1 MAVLETDGTVGHA
14 DFILMDE
21 VSEEDFMTNLRLRYQ
36 ANKIYTY
43 IGETVVSV
51 NPYHMVDIY
60 NDAVVEDY
68 KGRELY
74 ERPPHIFA
82 LADAAFQNMKW
93 HGRDTCIVISGNA
106 FDCVHAHMYV
116 HTYVCLFTAWAVM
129 LGQVCLLD
137 IHVHTHAHTCTHKAT
152 STHTHACM
160 HMYNRLSTITEL
172 DYWTFSKI

>member
-1 MAVLETDGTVGHA
+1 MALLETDGVGHA

-21 VSEEDFMTNLRLRYQ
+21 VSEEAFMSNLKQRYQ
-36 ANKIYTY
+36 GGMIYTY

-51 NPYHMVDIY
+51 NPYQTVDIY

-93 HGRDTCIVISGNA
+93 HGRDTCVVISGR
-106 FDCVHAHMYV
+106 
-116 HTYVCLFTAWAVM
+116 VC
-129 LGQVCLLD
+129 
-137 IHVHTHAHTCTHKAT
+137 IAHTCTRAY
-152 STHTHACM
+152 THTWVDKYLYTYVLM
-160 HMYNRLSTITEL
+160 DFSWELSL
-172 DYWTFSKI
+172 LY

>member
-1 MAVLETDGTVGHA
+1 MALIETDGMGHS

-21 VSEEDFMTNLRLRYQ
+21 VSEDAFMNNLKQRYQ
-36 ANKIYTY
+36 GGMIYTY

-51 NPYHMVDIY
+51 NPYQTVDIY

-93 HGRDTCIVISGNA
+93 HGKDTCVVISGRV
-106 FDCVHAHMYV
+106 FIICY
-116 HTYVCLFTAWAVM
+116 
-129 LGQVCLLD
+129 
-137 IHVHTHAHTCTHKAT
+137 I
-152 STHTHACM
+152 
-160 HMYNRLSTITEL
+160 TICII
-172 DYWTFSKI
+172 Y

>member
-1 MAVLETDGTVGHA
+1 MALLDTDGVGHA

-21 VSEEDFMTNLRLRYQ
+21 VSEEAFMNNLKQRYQ
-36 ANKIYTY
+36 GGLIYTY

-51 NPYHMVDIY
+51 NPYQTVDIY

-93 HGRDTCIVISGNA
+93 HGKDTCVVISGRVCINA
-106 FDCVHAHMYV
+106 
-116 HTYVCLFTAWAVM
+116 
-129 LGQVCLLD
+129 
-137 IHVHTHAHTCTHKAT
+137 
-152 STHTHACM
+152 
-160 HMYNRLSTITEL
+160 
-172 DYWTFSKI
+172 

>member
-1 MAVLETDGTVGHA
+1 MALLETDGTVGHA

-21 VSEEDFMTNLRLRYQ
+21 VSEDAFMTNLKLRYQ
-36 ANKIYTY
+36 ASKIYTY

-51 NPYHMVDIY
+51 NPYHTVDIY

-93 HGRDTCIVISGNA
+93 RGRDTCIVISGKTCTSREVIFYKGYWSMCTHYCGLYN
-106 FDCVHAHMYV
+106 FIISTYVHAFVLSLLPIPMHTDTYV
-116 HTYVCLFTAWAVM
+116 H
-129 LGQVCLLD
+129 
-137 IHVHTHAHTCTHKAT
+137 I
-152 STHTHACM
+152 
-160 HMYNRLSTITEL
+160 
-172 DYWTFSKI
+172 

>member
-1 MAVLETDGTVGHA
+1 MALLETDGTVGHA

-21 VSEEDFMTNLRLRYQ
+21 VSENAFMTNLKLRYQ

-51 NPYHMVDIY
+51 NPYHIVDIY

-93 HGRDTCIVISGNA
+93 RGRDTCIVISGKYM
-106 FDCVHAHMYV
+106 CIHMGLQ
-116 HTYVCLFTAWAVM
+116 T
-129 LGQVCLLD
+129 D
-137 IHVHTHAHTCTHKAT
+137 
-152 STHTHACM
+152 
-160 HMYNRLSTITEL
+160 R
-172 DYWTFSKI
+172 